1 MSDGAPILTQT
12 GWPPAKGGDVE
23 ALEARADAKEWL
35 DRVAEESPAEAL
47 RLYLQPDAETA
58 LARLKAMQGDG
69 AAYQYATIYTQWGNT
84 SEAVK

>member
-47 RLYLQPDAETA
+47 RLYLA
-58 LARLKAMQGDG
+58 LTDLDCNRTLRPRSQD
-69 AAYQYATIYTQWGNT
+69 
-84 SEAVK
+84 